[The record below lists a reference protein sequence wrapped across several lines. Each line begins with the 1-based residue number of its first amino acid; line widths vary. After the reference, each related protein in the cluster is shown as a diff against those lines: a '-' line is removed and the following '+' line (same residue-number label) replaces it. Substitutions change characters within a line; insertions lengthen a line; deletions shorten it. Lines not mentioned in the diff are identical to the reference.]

1 MIKRRIER
9 RVIEQNAQD
18 NGEYYIPAAV
28 SNRHIH
34 LSAADVKTLFGT
46 GYTLTHLRPLSQ
58 PGQYSCSETLTVAGV
73 KGRIERVRI
82 LGPERKA
89 TQVEVSLTDTFYL
102 GIEPVIRMSGD
113 IAGTPGCKLIGPA
126 GEVTLR
132 EGVIVSA
139 RHLHISNEEAAVFGL
154 KNGDVISAKKTG
166 ERETIFGNILVRED
180 KMFSLELH
188 LDTDEANTGHIKNGD
203 LLEMIKSHE

>member
-1 MIKRRIER
+1 MLTDVHNERPLRKTADTDSIILNDVGKNMIKRRIER

-46 GYTLTHLRPLSQ
+46 DYTLTPLRPLSQ

-73 KGRIERVRI
+73 KGRIERVR
-82 LGPERKA
+82 
-89 TQVEVSLTDTFYL
+89 
-102 GIEPVIRMSGD
+102 
-113 IAGTPGCKLIGPA
+113 
-126 GEVTLR
+126 
-132 EGVIVSA
+132 
-139 RHLHISNEEAAVFGL
+139 ISNEEAAVFGL

-166 ERETIFGNILVRED
+166 ERETIFGNILVRAD
-180 KMFSLELH
+180 KMFSLELQ